1 MPLIA
6 GMLNFGWE
14 ICALYSSGGYWVH
27 VVWLILDCM
36 ILAYNTVILGDY
48 KKRLIYLALLITF
61 TCLLYRVFQSASF
74 DGMLISSFAIDAIMA
89 IEYLVFTN
97 KLSER
102 GRVTIGI
109 TRLCGDIFA
118 WIDNMQYS
126 TFVLIIGI
134 TVLVI
139 NLLYVSTCLY
149 YQEKQF
155 SLSSPSKGNGAK
167 KKRHR
172 K

>member
-1 MPLIA
+1 MVDILLGGFWSLTYLIIIVLSLRYRSERKVFMPLIA

-74 DGMLISSFAIDAIMA
+74 DGMLISSFAIDAISLC
-89 IEYLVFTN
+89 I
-97 KLSER
+97 
-102 GRVTIGI
+102 GRIKVSKDSIISFVGSI
-109 TRLCGDIFA
+109 KSPFLRK
-118 WIDNMQYS
+118 YS
-126 TFVLIIGI
+126 
-134 TVLVI
+134 
-139 NLLYVSTCLY
+139 N
-149 YQEKQF
+149 
-155 SLSSPSKGNGAK
+155 
-167 KKRHR
+167 
-172 K
+172 